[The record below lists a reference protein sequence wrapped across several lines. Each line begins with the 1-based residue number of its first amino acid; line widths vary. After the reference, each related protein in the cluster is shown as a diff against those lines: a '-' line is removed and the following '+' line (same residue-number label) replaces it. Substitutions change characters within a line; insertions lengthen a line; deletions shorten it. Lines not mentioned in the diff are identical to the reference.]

1 MTTVL
6 VAGSTGAVGTALV
19 PALRAA
25 GFDVIP
31 HVRPKTAERHPL
43 GKDPAALICDLSD
56 APRLDAAMA
65 RAQAVVCLVGTMR
78 RRFAVGDTYES
89 SDYQPVVDLVASA
102 KRVPS
107 PEPRH
112 FVLLTAFG
120 ARPGGG
126 YLGWKYK
133 AEEVVRQSGL
143 PFAVLRP
150 SFLDSTHAGSQASDG
165 TQRKPPPL
173 IGGALRL
180 AGALPGLRGFSD
192 DLRTMPVEVLC
203 RAIVRILQDRKPTA
217 SVLTGRQLWQAAQGA
232 TSGSAQPGVP

>member
-31 HVRPKTAERHPL
+31 HVRPKTAERHAL

-165 TQRKPPPL
+165 TRRKPPPL
-173 IGGALRL
+173 NGGAPPLTR
-180 AGALPGLRGFSD
+180 APPRLRGF
-192 DLRTMPVEVLC
+192 P
-203 RAIVRILQDRKPTA
+203 ADRPP
-217 SVLTGRQLWQAAQGA
+217 
-232 TSGSAQPGVP
+232 QPG